1 MIPAKIAGAVILGTP
16 LIVLAGALL
25 WRRQQRPLFWF
36 ALALI
41 LVGLGYL
48 TATGATDDIARSIV
62 PAQVLEPVPQP
73 AG

>member
-1 MIPAKIAGAVILGTP
+1 VILGIP
-16 LIVLAGALL
+16 VILVAYAAL
-25 WRRQQRPLFWF
+25 WTRQRPVFWF

-48 TATGATDDIARSIV
+48 MATGAADDIARGIM
-62 PAQVLEPVPQP
+62 PAPVLQP